1 MRHFKKSLGCLAL
14 VSMGGLTP
22 AMAQMAP
29 RDSIVG
35 AEGNIKKIKVAKDNK
50 ESFTNQS
57 LHEVVVTALGIS
69 RKEKALGYSVKTIN
83 NDELTSTVSGN
94 WLDNMAGKV
103 AGCLWSVQV
112 PVR

>member
-35 AEGNIKKIKVAKDNK
+35 AEGNIEKNK
-50 ESFTNQS
+50 SS
-57 LHEVVVTALGIS
+57 K
-69 RKEKALGYSVKTIN
+69 R
-83 NDELTSTVSGN
+83 
-94 WLDNMAGKV
+94 
-103 AGCLWSVQV
+103 
-112 PVR
+112 

>member
-50 ESFTNQS
+50 ESFTNQ
-57 LHEVVVTALGIS
+57 
-69 RKEKALGYSVKTIN
+69 
-83 NDELTSTVSGN
+83 
-94 WLDNMAGKV
+94 
-103 AGCLWSVQV
+103 
-112 PVR
+112 